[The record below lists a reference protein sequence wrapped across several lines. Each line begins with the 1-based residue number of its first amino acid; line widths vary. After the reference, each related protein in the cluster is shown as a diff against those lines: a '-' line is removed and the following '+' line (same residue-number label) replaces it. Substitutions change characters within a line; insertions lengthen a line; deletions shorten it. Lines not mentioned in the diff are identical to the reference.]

1 MRCRVLEGGTLGSR
15 KHINLPGVRVNL
27 PSITDKDRRDIRFAV
42 ENDFDFIALSFVRSA
57 DDVLEANKLV
67 SELEGHARIISKI
80 ENQEGLDNFDA
91 ILEVSD
97 GIMVARGDLGVEV
110 PMEELPVIQRN
121 IVRKCIVA
129 GKPVIVATHLLESMI
144 QNPMPTRAEV
154 TDVSNAVYEQADAIM
169 LSGETAA
176 GKYPAKC
183 VQTLDLIAR
192 RIEKEKGFGF
202 HEASEPQDT
211 RGALARSACRLAD
224 SLNSPAIVVIT
235 RRGML
240 AELVASFRPDKAII
254 YAFTNMSNTR
264 RKLWL
269 IRSVVPFMLDF
280 SSDPEKTIRLAFE
293 KLRARNRVR
302 AGDKIVVVSDVAAGD
317 SRITGIQVRVFE

>member
-1 MRCRVLEGGTLGSR
+1 
-15 KHINLPGVRVNL
+15 
-27 PSITDKDRRDIRFAV
+27 
-42 ENDFDFIALSFVRSA
+42 
-57 DDVLEANKLV
+57 
-67 SELEGHARIISKI
+67 
-80 ENQEGLDNFDA
+80 
-91 ILEVSD
+91 
-97 GIMVARGDLGVEV
+97 
-110 PMEELPVIQRN
+110 MEELPVIQRN